1 MKIILTGSLGHIG
14 KPLTAALVKKGHA
27 VTVISSRPEKQK
39 EIEALGATADIGTI
53 NDVDFLTATFAGA
66 DAVYCMIPPGNFA
79 DPNFDLMAECSKLA
93 NNYKQAILQAGV
105 KRVVHLSSIGAHTDK
120 GNGMLRFHHLVENVL
135 RELPAGVA
143 ITHLRP
149 VGFYYNLFSFIP
161 AIKTQGAIV
170 SNYGDITEPWVS
182 PIDIAAVAADEI
194 VKPFEGR
201 TIRYIAS
208 DELSCNEVAGV
219 LGAAIGK
226 PDLKWLTIPDEQLL
240 NGLLAAGMNPDIA
253 KGLVEM
259 NAGRRNT
266 LYEDYNRNKPTPG
279 KVKLTD
285 FAKEFAVVYN
295 QK

>member
-14 KPLTAALVKKGHA
+14 KPLTAALVQKGHA

>member
-14 KPLTAALVKKGHA
+14 KPLTAALVQKGHA

-93 NNYKQAILQAGV
+93 NNYTQAILQAGV